1 MAQNSFK
8 YFIGYNDNDVI
19 RPLCL
24 KLPQMTGYTRKFD
37 ENAIMSSK
45 VNNEQLLKNNK
56 TWEKVEKLTKIDFD
70 LW

>member
-45 VNNEQLLKNNK
+45 ANNEQLLKNNK

-70 LW
+70 FW

>member
-24 KLPQMTGYTRKFD
+24 KLPQMTGYTRKCD

-45 VNNEQLLKNNK
+45 ANNEQLLKNNK

-70 LW
+70 FW